1 MCFWGSG
8 KNEKKKFEIG
18 DRVEI
23 RGAIGYVIDR
33 NGDYYIIR
41 TLSGELRD
49 GHVSEIRP
57 CYM

>member
-1 MCFWGSG
+1 MSFWGSI
-8 KNEKKKFEIG
+8 KDEKKKFEIG

-23 RGAIGYVIDR
+23 REAIGYVIDR

-49 GHVSEIRP
+49 GHVSKIRP

>member
-1 MCFWGSG
+1 MSFWGSR
-8 KNEKKKFEIG
+8 KDEKKKFEIG

-23 RGAIGYVIDR
+23 RGAIAYVIDR

-49 GHVSEIRP
+49 GHVSEIRR